1 MLMQKEI
8 SPQIKRLFWDADTN
22 MLDVDI
28 HAKTIIERVLNN
40 GTLAD
45 WRWLVATY
53 GSRQLHSVMDMNDRF
68 GRSNL
73 RPASRRIASL
83 LLPT

>member
-1 MLMQKEI
+1 MQKEI

-45 WRWLVATY
+45 WRWLVSMY
-53 GSRQLHSVMDMNDRF
+53 GSVKIENTLAKRGPFRRDNV
-68 GRSNL
+68 
-73 RPASRRIASL
+73 RPQSRRLASL
-83 LLPT
+83 ILK